1 MSRHNKIER
10 NNIPVPEAN
19 ILVDRMLK
27 MVKDRDNL
35 FTCISDDIINSLLL
49 EDLIE
54 IDVENET
61 MSGTTLT
68 EKGKY
73 RLSQSIIL

>member
-1 MSRHNKIER
+1 MSRQNKIQR
-10 NNIPVPEAN
+10 DVISDDEAN
-19 ILVDRMLK
+19 VLVDRMLK
-27 MVKDRDNL
+27 MVHEKDNL
-35 FTCISDDIINSLLL
+35 FTCISDDILSNLML

-68 EKGKY
+68 EKGML
-73 RLSQSIIL
+73 RLSKSLNL